1 MKKMKLLPIGVAILT
16 TIALPIFA
24 QEGAKRATKARA
36 VAENAPMDSL
46 VKKQLNLVL
55 GYLGERVAQQADLS
69 SDELS
74 QLQEALYASVE
85 QSMTDDESIRQD
97 WSIAAH
103 TGTASTSDFLEK
115 TLSYPAPRAALIA
128 HLSKDQIQQYVTEAQ
143 SRNHRK
149 RLALASQI
157 VATVD
162 PHLSFSAEQRKELTD
177 TIATDPKLGINK
189 SPVARSLTIE
199 VMMRIDPN
207 TMLQMIPQPVRQ
219 QIRDSLTPKQA
230 AAWELLLPGKKRAR
244 KAKEE
249 NDGDRKEQWLAEQQ
263 KLEKA
268 ILEGEIAPDEAGKKM
283 QAMEEENWGKKK
295 KQGALNKGEKD
306 WAPDKE
312 KFREKADPREAR
324 FNAAVGDIKAL
335 EAAGRIT
342 EEESDRRM
350 TELKRR
356 IFAEEF
362 DPTVAKGSASDHRR
376 DLIVA
381 TLAAHTEQLGE
392 LDARASKR
400 LELVSKGVV
409 VQHMESLEAREQA
422 SEGADARLEQE
433 MRAIREAIGAGRLT
447 REQAAER
454 MEGLRRQMAATMR
467 RVPPSTLASGI
478 TNHPLY
484 QKTIQDVLSEDA
496 FGAYQAHRAKRE
508 SFRQQAV
515 RNLVVANLDGQ
526 MLFDSAQQKDVQ
538 QISSVIEVVAEA
550 PAYRVLSRV
559 VEGLD
564 KDNLSDWQREVFDS
578 MLDD

>member
-1 MKKMKLLPIGVAILT
+1 MKNSPFLYFGIAFMVIM
-16 TIALPIFA
+16 ALPVFA

-36 VAENAPMDSL
+36 VVENAPMDSL
-46 VKKQLNLVL
+46 VEKQLNSVL
-55 GYLGERVAQQADLS
+55 GYLGERVGQQADLG
-69 SDELS
+69 SDEVT
-74 QLQEALYASVE
+74 QLKAALHESVE
-85 QSMTDDESIRQD
+85 KTMSDDESILQD
-97 WSIAAH
+97 WTIAAQ
-103 TGTASTSDFLEK
+103 TGTASTADFLEK
-115 TLSYPAPRAALIA
+115 TLSYPDTKAVLSA
-128 HLSKDQIQQYVTEAQ
+128 HLSDDQIQQCVSDAK
-143 SRNHRK
+143 SRNHQK
-149 RLALASQI
+149 RLAQASQI

-162 PHLSFSAEQRKELTD
+162 PHLSFSAAQRRALAD
-177 TIATDPKLGINK
+177 TIATDPKLGIITTRK
-189 SPVARSLTIE
+189 VRSLTIE

-219 QIRDSLTPKQA
+219 QIGESLTPTQTT
-230 AAWELLLPGKKRAR
+230 AWELLLPQAKSLR
-244 KAKEE
+244 KV
-249 NDGDRKEQWLAEQQ
+249 
-263 KLEKA
+263 
-268 ILEGEIAPDEAGKKM
+268 
-283 QAMEEENWGKKK
+283 
-295 KQGALNKGEKD
+295 KQNKGAIKKG
-306 WAPDKE
+306 DK
-312 KFREKADPREAR
+312 
-324 FNAAVGDIKAL
+324 
-335 EAAGRIT
+335 T
-342 EEESDRRM
+342 
-350 TELKRR
+350 
-356 IFAEEF
+356 
-362 DPTVAKGSASDHRR
+362 SASDHRR